1 MVRLACELC
10 PRHGQ
15 YRKDTLIVRFGGEV
29 LMPDARHLIAQCSHQ
44 GCAGRLLRCATRI
57 CAKGVVER
65 SPLPKATRSQR
76 IAARRS
82 PTWSCSCCYDRSC
95 DPSTPVQTGR
105 PTRWVDRGEIYFNQL
120 RSATALQTRSPG
132 FLGSPVSAAA
142 TGAQHSQSFNGTGL
156 GADERRIL
164 SQLRAAATCAAEP
177 LRDQSFY

>member
-29 LMPDARHLIAQCSHQ
+29 LMPDVRHLIAQCSHQ
-44 GCAGRLLRCATRI
+44 GCAGRLLGCTTRI
-57 CAKGVVER
+57 CAKGVIER

-105 PTRWVDRGEIYFNQL
+105 PTRWVDKGKIYLISFAL
-120 RSATALQTRSPG
+120 RPPFRRC
-132 FLGSPVSAAA
+132 FR
-142 TGAQHSQSFNGTGL
+142 L
-156 GADERRIL
+156 GAPASCARRY
-164 SQLRAAATCAAEP
+164 RP
-177 LRDQSFY
+177 PQSALGTPNR